1 MGENVGENV
10 VLFSYGKREDS
21 YTKCIFD
28 FKVNKNTCEWF
39 KKDFETYVSF
49 VSEDL
54 KHNNFVFELG
64 RFCGKNDYGSILFL
78 LSMDVPGR
86 LIFILPSLASFNRNH
101 YNDLKEFLEKQLGF
115 EIIN

>member
-39 KKDFETYVSF
+39 KKISKLT
-49 VSEDL
+49 
-54 KHNNFVFELG
+54 
-64 RFCGKNDYGSILFL
+64 
-78 LSMDVPGR
+78 
-86 LIFILPSLASFNRNH
+86 
-101 YNDLKEFLEKQLGF
+101 
-115 EIIN
+115 